1 MTMQTLTQRPDAPAR
16 PAAAAPRLD
25 LYQPIHKALRS
36 FMGDTLVRLG
46 TLDVADVGE
55 VEATLGQTET
65 LLALMASHA
74 HHENDFL
81 HPAIESRR
89 PGATA
94 RVAGEH
100 VEHLDSIEALQ
111 AEVMA
116 LRQGPGADHALRLY
130 RHFALFMAENLAHM
144 HFEETVLGAALWESH
159 SAAELEAI
167 HQALLASVPPQEMAL
182 VLRWMVPALEPA
194 ARAGLLA
201 GMQSAMPPENFRA
214 VLEIVRPRLD
224 DTAWAKLARAL
235 GLPPVPG
242 LMSS

>member
-1 MTMQTLTQRPDAPAR
+1 
-16 PAAAAPRLD
+16 
-25 LYQPIHKALRS
+25 
-36 FMGDTLVRLG
+36 
-46 TLDVADVGE
+46 
-55 VEATLGQTET
+55 
-65 LLALMASHA
+65 MASHA
-74 HHENDFL
+74 QHENDFL

-100 VEHLDSIEALQ
+100 VEHLGSIEVLQ
-111 AEVMA
+111 AEVA
-116 LRQGPGADHALRLY
+116 TLRQDPGAERALRLY

-144 HFEETVLGAALWESH
+144 HHEETVLGAALWECH
-159 SAAELEAI
+159 GDAELVAI

-182 VLRWMVPALEPA
+182 VLRWMVPALDPA

-214 VLEIVRPRLD
+214 VLDIVRPRLD

-235 GLPPVPG
+235 GLPAVPG
-242 LMSS
+242 LMTV